1 MPIESTVH
9 VKLCVVAAL
18 CALLALPATAEAT
31 RKRPAAKT
39 MRLSATAY
47 CLSGKTHSGERARAG
62 TVAADPRVLP
72 IGTVLRI
79 HPHRA
84 LYTVQDTGSGLKGR
98 EIDIYMWNCDEAVS
112 FGRRDVKLTVLRSG
126 WATSGRR

>member
-79 HPHRA
+79 HPRRA

-98 EIDIYMWNCDEAVS
+98 EIDIYMPSCRKARA
-112 FGRRDVKLTVLRSG
+112 FGRRTVRVEIVRGPSLR
-126 WATSGRR
+126 

>member
-1 MPIESTVH
+1 MPIECTVH
-9 VKLCVVAAL
+9 VKLFVVAAL

-31 RKRPAAKT
+31 RKRPRAKT

-47 CLSGKTHSGERARAG
+47 CLSGKTSSGERARAG

-79 HPHRA
+79 HPRRG
-84 LYTVQDTGSGLKGR
+84 LYTVLDTGSGVKGR
-98 EIDIYMWNCDEAVS
+98 EIDIYMPSCRKARA
-112 FGRRDVKLTVLRSG
+112 FGRRTVRAEIVRRPSLR
-126 WATSGRR
+126 

>member
-1 MPIESTVH
+1 MPIESAVL
-9 VKLCVVAAL
+9 VKLSIVATL
-18 CALLALPATAEAT
+18 CALLAVPATAEAT
-31 RKRPAAKT
+31 RKRPRVKT

-47 CLSGKTHSGERARAG
+47 CLSGKTRSGEHARVG

-84 LYTVQDTGSGLKGR
+84 LYTVLDTGSGLKGR
-98 EIDIYMWNCDEAVS
+98 ELDIYMPSCRKARA
-112 FGRRDVKLTVLRSG
+112 FGRRTVRVEIVRRPSLR
-126 WATSGRR
+126 

>member
-1 MPIESTVH
+1 MPIEFTVH

-31 RKRPAAKT
+31 RKRPRVKT

-47 CLSGKTHSGERARAG
+47 CLSGKTHSGERARVG

-79 HPHRA
+79 HPQRG
-84 LYTVQDTGSGLKGR
+84 LYTVRDTGSGVKGR
-98 EIDIYMWNCDEAVS
+98 ELDIYMPSCRKAHA
-112 FGRRDVKLTVLRSG
+112 FGRRTVRVEIVSGPSLR
-126 WATSGRR
+126 

>member
-98 EIDIYMWNCDEAVS
+98 EIDIYMPSCRKVRA
-112 FGRRDVKLTVLRSG
+112 FGRRTVRVEIVRGASLR
-126 WATSGRR
+126 